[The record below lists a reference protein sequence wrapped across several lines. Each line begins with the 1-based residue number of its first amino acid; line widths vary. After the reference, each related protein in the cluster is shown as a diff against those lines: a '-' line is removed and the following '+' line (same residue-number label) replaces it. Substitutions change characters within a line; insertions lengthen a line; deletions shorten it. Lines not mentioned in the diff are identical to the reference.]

1 MRSLKKKIAR
11 ALQAARLPTQALVKM
26 EETDQTASFCFIK
39 MEEEPYKPQAF
50 LAPKIKSRPSK
61 KLSKASEKGPKK
73 PKRQSNI
80 NKNIIKN
87 YARAMLNFAL
97 STISFPYLESLV
109 KAEKIIDLEG
119 FQGFLDEKKDEITS
133 IRKLR
138 ELLLATEEDSE
149 MVAAYKRVF
158 KEICMI
164 FIRDFSVNWI
174 YHSKVSDKLTHVKYR
189 FKILRRVQSPAYF
202 TYLENFHSK

>member
-1 MRSLKKKIAR
+1 MRSLKKKISL
-11 ALQAARLPTQALVKM
+11 ALQAASRQPSQIL
-26 EETDQTASFCFIK
+26 IK
-39 MEEEPYKPQAF
+39 MEEPEPSSFFFVKLEESSDLKGKLPIEKKKPA
-50 LAPKIKSRPSK
+50 KNPSK
-61 KLSKASEKGPKK
+61 KASSGQGSKR

-97 STISFPYLESLV
+97 STISFPYLETLIRT
-109 KAEKIIDLEG
+109 EKGVSIES
-119 FQGFLDEKKDEITS
+119 FQAFLDEKKDEITS

-138 ELLLATEEDSE
+138 EILLATEDDGEAVSGC
-149 MVAAYKRVF
+149 KRVF
-158 KEICMI
+158 KELCLI

-189 FKILRRVQSPAYF
+189 FKILRRVQSPVFF
-202 TYLENFHSK
+202 TYLESFHSK

>member
-1 MRSLKKKIAR
+1 MRSLKKKISL
-11 ALQAARLPTQALVKM
+11 ALQAASRQNTQVLIKLEEPEQSSFCFVKM
-26 EETDQTASFCFIK
+26 EEGVDPKEKLPIEK
-39 MEEEPYKPQAF
+39 KKPAKNPVKKAATGQ
-50 LAPKIKSRPSK
+50 PSK
-61 KLSKASEKGPKK
+61 R

-97 STISFPYLESLV
+97 STISFPYLEILM
-109 KAEKIIDLEG
+109 KREKGLSIEG
-119 FQGFLDEKKDEITS
+119 FQAFLDEKKDEITS

-138 ELLLATEEDSE
+138 GLLLVTEDDGEAVSGC
-149 MVAAYKRVF
+149 KRVF
-158 KEICMI
+158 KELCLI

-189 FKILRRVQSPAYF
+189 FKILRRVQCPVYF
-202 TYLENFHSK
+202 TYLESFHSK

>member
-1 MRSLKKKIAR
+1 MEEPEPSSFFFVKLEESSDLKGKLPIEKKKPA
-11 ALQAARLPTQALVKM
+11 KN
-26 EETDQTASFCFIK
+26 
-39 MEEEPYKPQAF
+39 
-50 LAPKIKSRPSK
+50 PSK
-61 KLSKASEKGPKK
+61 KASSGQGSKR

-97 STISFPYLESLV
+97 STISFPYLETLIRT
-109 KAEKIIDLEG
+109 EKGVSIES
-119 FQGFLDEKKDEITS
+119 FQAFLDEKKDEITS

-138 ELLLATEEDSE
+138 EILLATEDDGEAVSGC
-149 MVAAYKRVF
+149 KRVF
-158 KEICMI
+158 KELCLI

-189 FKILRRVQSPAYF
+189 FKILRRVQSPVFF
-202 TYLENFHSK
+202 TYLESFHSK